1 MSKQIP
7 LVLALILLLLALAL
21 IYLLPPAPDAPW
33 NWPLVSW
40 YGALAILSAGII
52 GYGITWIGRKHR

>member
-7 LVLALILLLLALAL
+7 LALTLIVLLPTPALA
-21 IYLLPPAPDAPW
+21 APS

-40 YGALAILSAGII
+40 YGALTMLSAGII